1 MKKALTLTKSEIS
14 RECKQRKIELAE
26 YQATSSLN
34 FDVRFNLKFHSI
46 YLKISPQGTI
56 DTHSKQHIKTQKH
69 THKRNTHKRNKM

>member
-1 MKKALTLTKSEIS
+1 MDGDRDRVAEKTKQLYFVHIF
-14 RECKQRKIELAE
+14 AE
-26 YQATSSLN
+26 Y
-34 FDVRFNLKFHSI
+34 FHSI